1 MKPVAQP
8 AAATVEMEE
17 AAAWYEREAG
27 MGDRIF
33 TAVNLAKSFVR
44 RHPQLGTPHRRGTR
58 KWPVKRFPYLV
69 ITATNP
75 TACSSFPWL
84 MEIANRDSGK
94 TGWFEHFSRFFRT

>member
-58 KWPVKRFPYLV
+58 KWPVKGFPYLV
-69 ITATNP
+69 IYRDEPDRVFIISVAHG
-75 TACSSFPWL
+75 
-84 MEIANRDSGK
+84 NR
-94 TGWFEHFSRFFRT
+94 EPRFWENRLV